1 MMIAVYMLGL
11 LVCVGDHQHMKIN
24 QRYGNDQ
31 CRYDQCTTESGQ
43 SSAMNNPFE
52 TGLQINA

>member
-11 LVCVGDHQHMKIN
+11 LVCVGDHQHMKIG
-24 QRYGNDQ
+24 QRYGSDQ
-31 CRYDQCTTESGQ
+31 GRDDPCTTESGQ

-52 TGLQINA
+52 TVPQMNA